1 MPAINDILNAPGT
14 EREKILALKEKT
26 INVPIWGGKNGLLFQ
41 YDPTKHPVMNKA
53 AYPDI
58 ATNEG
63 VTRVTRITLD
73 FQRLATKRMSELVCG
88 IPVKRIYKPANEV
101 QKEIATYLESIFERN
116 RIDSVN
122 NERTVYLF
130 GSCEVFTLWYAVEQR
145 NDIYGFNSP
154 LKLRC
159 RNFSPMLGDE
169 LYPYFDEY
177 GDMIA
182 MSIGYIRKVGRKSV
196 QFFDTYTDDRHIKWS
211 NESGEWA
218 VVEDESTTLLKIPG
232 IYCYRPTPIWEDT
245 SRNIYEMEWALSR
258 NGNYLRENS
267 KPRFIVFADDIIK
280 YGDEKGPDREFM
292 SVMQYP
298 KGSTAQYVTWQQ
310 AIESLK
316 FYIEQLRSLF
326 FTQLQLP
333 DWSYEKM
340 SQQALSGESRK
351 QMFIDAKL
359 KVKDESGRLLEFFD
373 REVNVVKAF
382 LKLML
387 GEKYHKDIDALKV
400 ENEITPFSINDEKE
414 TIENLLAAN
423 GNQPL
428 ISQLQSIQILGWSD
442 DAAQTLRDIQE
453 QSRLDE
459 FELTG
464 SSPDETA
471 ATPTPK

>member
-1 MPAINDILNAPGT
+1 
-14 EREKILALKEKT
+14 
-26 INVPIWGGKNGLLFQ
+26 
-41 YDPTKHPVMNKA
+41 
-53 AYPDI
+53 
-58 ATNEG
+58 
-63 VTRVTRITLD
+63 
-73 FQRLATKRMSELVCG
+73 
-88 IPVKRIYKPANEV
+88 
-101 QKEIATYLESIFERN
+101 
-116 RIDSVN
+116 
-122 NERTVYLF
+122 
-130 GSCEVFTLWYAVEQR
+130 
-145 NDIYGFNSP
+145 
-154 LKLRC
+154 
-159 RNFSPMLGDE
+159 MLGDE

-387 GEKYHKDIDALKV
+387 GAEWHADIDTVSV
-400 ENEITPFSINDEKE
+400 ETKITPFSITDDQE
-414 TIENLLAAN
+414 TVNNLLAAN
-423 GNQPL
+423 GNKPL
-428 ISQLQSIQILGWSD
+428 LSHRESIERLGWSD
-442 DAAQTLRDIQE
+442 DPDKTLQE
-453 QSRLDE
+453 INEDAKMQDFGLIDE
-459 FELTG
+459 
-464 SSPDETA
+464 
-471 ATPTPK
+471 